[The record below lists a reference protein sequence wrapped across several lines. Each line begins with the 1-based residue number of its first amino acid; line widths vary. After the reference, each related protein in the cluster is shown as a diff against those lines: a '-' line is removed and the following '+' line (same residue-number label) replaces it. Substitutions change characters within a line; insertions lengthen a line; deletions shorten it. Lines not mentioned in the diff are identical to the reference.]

1 MKVLL
6 FITGF
11 RQVKE
16 YDYFTAFL
24 QQLPTLQ
31 HICDVFIYC
40 NNPAISEEIVTYYRK
55 FTQENKRLYITSV
68 NAGFVMGAVEA
79 VSSGIEMGI
88 FSPYDYIIHL
98 HPDVF
103 ITDDA
108 GIMATLN
115 DNLDNDCVFFVN
127 RSMPH
132 DARFFSFDFFIFKP
146 RLLPKNIFIDALR
159 TYRDIPEH
167 YLSDMIASHNI
178 KCQVIG
184 RFDNDHWHP
193 RRIDEHLK
201 LYHEHDLTLVEDL
214 LARRKPPPSRP

>member
-6 FITGF
+6 FLTGF

-16 YDYFTAFL
+16 YDYFSAFL
-24 QQLPTLQ
+24 QQLPTLP

-40 NNPAISEEIVTYYRK
+40 NNAAISADIVTFYRT
-55 FTQENKRLYITSV
+55 FTQPNKRLYITSV

-88 FSPYDYIIHL
+88 FAPYDYVIHL

-108 GIMATLN
+108 GIMRILT
-115 DNLDNDCVFFVN
+115 DNIDNDCAFFVN
-127 RSMPH
+127 KSVP
-132 DARFFSFDFFIFKP
+132 DDERFFSFDFFIFKP
-146 RLLPKNIFIDALR
+146 RLLTTNIFIDAAR

-167 YLSDMIASHNI
+167 CLCDMLVSH
-178 KCQVIG
+178 QVTFKIVE
-184 RFDNDHWHP
+184 RFADERWHP

-201 LYHEHDLTLVEDL
+201 LYHEHDLALVEDV
-214 LARRKPPPSRP
+214 LARRPKNDG

>member
-24 QQLPTLQ
+24 QQLETLPQ
-31 HICDVFIYC
+31 ICDVFIHC
-40 NNPAISEEIVTYYRK
+40 NNPDISEDIVTFYRK
-55 FTQENKRLYITSV
+55 FTQRNKRLYITSV

-88 FSPYDYIIHL
+88 FAPYDYVIHL

-108 GIMATLN
+108 AIMQTLN
-115 DNLDNDCVFFVN
+115 DNLDNDCVFFVTT
-127 RSMPH
+127 SVP
-132 DARFFSFDFFIFKP
+132 DDERFFSFDFFIFKP
-146 RLLPKNIFIDALR
+146 RLLTTNIFIDAVR
-159 TYRDIPEH
+159 TYDDIPEH
-167 YLSDMIASHNI
+167 CLSDMIVSH
-178 KCQVIG
+178 QVKFKIIR
-184 RFDNDHWHP
+184 RFADNHWHP

-201 LYHEHDLTLVEDL
+201 LYHEHDLPLVEEM
-214 LARRKPPPSRP
+214 LARRRQPD